1 MTKIISRPVLLAL
14 FGISIF
20 AVDSL
25 ALPAG
30 GGGIP
35 SGRCFDCDCV
45 VTGTIGNKTC
55 GCPRRAIGGSGCQ
68 ITYTPGW
75 GTDCYVLYGP
85 CQESVGG
92 FVP

>member
-1 MTKIISRPVLLAL
+1 MFAL
-14 FGISIF
+14 
-20 AVDSL
+20 DSL
-25 ALPAG
+25 ALPPG

-55 GCPRRAIGGSGCQ
+55 GCPRRVTGGSGCQ

-75 GTDCYVLYGP
+75 GNDCYVLYGP

-92 FVP
+92 FAP